1 MESNSDMMRATPE
14 WMKENYDRFNQE
26 LFGGELGDCRF
37 EIFTTGR
44 GSQGGWL
51 GKFHIEGPFGYKL
64 KANRTTGKMF
74 ILNSWSNT
82 RRDIDRSNFVEY
94 CNPVISLN
102 GHYSGTEKSLQETLV
117 HEMCHYY
124 DYMFGI
130 CPKQAHGV
138 NFRRISAMVSSRS
151 NGMFTVQMLASAEV
165 MSGYQLDKEMQ
176 DKKDRRIANKKAR
189 AFAIFV
195 FKKDGRV
202 EMTLISRTNLDVYR
216 QIVRYY
222 RDGNGHGKAKSIV
235 TSDDPEL
242 IEMIYNSGY
251 KRLMRTWR
259 FWYVEGNPWI
269 NNLDDYETNEEFV
282 FENMKR
288 NDNTINEG
296 KINKIIEATIDKFV
310 GEITGDV
317 DDNSIDIGGVDLGA
331 HSPLEFVR

>member
-1 MESNSDMMRATPE
+1 MESNVEMMRATPE

-51 GKFHIEGPFGYKL
+51 GKFHMEGQFGYRL
-64 KANRTTGKMF
+64 RANRTTGKMF
-74 ILNSWSNT
+74 IFNPWSNT

-151 NGMFTVQMLASAEV
+151 NGMFTVQRLASAEV
-165 MSGYQLDKEMQ
+165 MSGYQLDKDMQ
-176 DKKDRRIANKKAR
+176 DKKDKRIANKKIK
-189 AFAIFV
+189 AFVIFV
-195 FKKDGRV
+195 FKKDSDV
-202 EMTLISRTNLDVYR
+202 EMTITSKGNIGIFK
-216 QIVRYY
+216 QIVNYY
-222 RDGNGHGKAKSIV
+222 RDGNGYGKAKSIV
-235 TSDDPEL
+235 TSEDPEL
-242 IEMIYNSGY
+242 IEMLFNAGY
-251 KRLMRTWR
+251 KRIMRTWR
-259 FWYVEGNPWI
+259 FWHVGDKPWI
-269 NNLDDYETNEEFV
+269 NTLDNYDINEEFV
-282 FENMKR
+282 FENMER
-288 NDNTINEG
+288 NGDMVNEG
-296 KINKIIEATIDKFV
+296 RISRIVECTIKEFINKV
-310 GEITGDV
+310 V
-317 DDNSIDIGGVDLGA
+317 DDNNSVEIDGIDLGA
-331 HSPLEFVR
+331 YSPLEFVE

>member
-1 MESNSDMMRATPE
+1 MEYNNGELMRATPE

-51 GKFHIEGPFGYKL
+51 GKFHIEAPFGFKL

-74 ILNSWSNT
+74 IFNSWSNT
-82 RRDIDRSNFVEY
+82 RRDIDRSNFVDY

-151 NGMFTVQMLASAEV
+151 NGMFTVQRLASAEV

-176 DKKDRRIANKKAR
+176 DKRDKRIANKKVR
-189 AFAIFV
+189 AFVIFV
-195 FKKDGRV
+195 FKKDGDV
-202 EMTLISRTNLDVYR
+202 QMTITSRSNIDVFKR
-216 QIVRYY
+216 IVNHY
-222 RDGNGHGKAKSIV
+222 RDGYGYGKAKSIV
-235 TSDDPEL
+235 TSEDPEL
-242 IEMIYNSGY
+242 IEMLFNIGY

-259 FWYVEGNPWI
+259 FWHVGDKPWI
-269 NNLDDYETNEEFV
+269 NTLDNYDINEEFV
-282 FENMKR
+282 FESMKR
-288 NDNTINEG
+288 NNNIISEG
-296 KINKIIEATIDKFV
+296 KIGKIIEGAIKEFINKIV
-310 GEITGDV
+310 N
-317 DDNSIDIGGVDLGA
+317 DDNSVEIDGIDLGA
-331 HSPLEFVR
+331 HSPLEFE

>member
-1 MESNSDMMRATPE
+1 MEYNNGELMKATPE

-151 NGMFTVQMLASAEV
+151 NGMFTVQRLASAEV

-176 DKKDRRIANKKAR
+176 DKKDRRIANKKIK
-189 AFAIFV
+189 AFVIFV
-195 FKKDGRV
+195 FKKDGDV
-202 EMTLISRTNLDVYR
+202 QMTITSRSNIDVFK
-216 QIVRYY
+216 QIVNYY
-222 RDGNGHGKAKSIV
+222 RDGNGYGKAKSIV
-235 TSDDPEL
+235 TSEDSEL
-242 IEMIYNSGY
+242 IEMLFGIGY

-259 FWYVEGNPWI
+259 FWHVGDKPWI
-269 NNLDDYETNEEFV
+269 NTLDNYDINEEFV
-282 FENMKR
+282 FESMKR
-288 NDNTINEG
+288 NNNIISEG
-296 KINKIIEATIDKFV
+296 KIGKIIEGTIKEFINKIV
-310 GEITGDV
+310 N
-317 DDNSIDIGGVDLGA
+317 DDNSVEIDGIDLGA
-331 HSPLEFVR
+331 HSPLEFE